1 MILWLLIGLGFV
13 GSLAFWC
20 RRRVRQEY
28 GQQVR
33 LSVITV
39 TIVWLVYLGHLTL
52 TSLAA
57 FLGIWALPINNWVS
71 FWTGSLLIAGGIC
84 LYVTGII
91 SFGSWQRIN
100 GRLNNHLVTSGIYR
114 WSRNPQNFGWVLC
127 LLGVSIVGQSG
138 FAMLLTALFWI
149 RFSSYI
155 KEEEHYLEAQFGGEY
170 RQYLQWS
177 HRYFGPP
184 RQGVA

>member
-1 MILWLLIGLGFV
+1 MIFWLLIGLGLV
-13 GSLAFWC
+13 GILAYCC

-28 GQQVR
+28 GQQTG
-33 LSVITV
+33 LSVLTV
-39 TIVWLVYLGHLTL
+39 TVVWLVYLGHLAL

-57 FLGIWALPINNWVS
+57 FLGIWALPINDWIS
-71 FWTGSLLIAGGIC
+71 FWTGSLLITGGIY
-84 LYVTGII
+84 LFVAGII
-91 SFGSWQRIN
+91 SFGSLQRIN

-114 WSRNPQNFGWVLC
+114 WSRNPQNVGWVLC
-127 LLGVSIVGQSG
+127 LLGVSIVGNSG
-138 FAMLLTALFWI
+138 FAMLLTALFRI

-155 KEEEHYLEAQFGGEY
+155 KVEEHYLEAQFGGEY
-170 RQYLQWS
+170 RKYLRWS